1 MAVHYI
7 LIAFYSFKRTKVMTG
22 VMVLAI
28 AFGIACST
36 AMFTVLQNIAGD
48 PLPERS
54 AFLFHPQIDPRPAMQ
69 DTQVAAPPDNMTY
82 LDAMNLLKIGDP
94 GIPKVAMSSNWLPAK
109 PDRGNADLV
118 MFTTR
123 ATTANFFSMF
133 GVPFIYGGSW
143 SSSDDE
149 EHRPYVVLSRRMN
162 DQLFNGKNSVGETLL
177 VGKNAFKIVG
187 VIDDWN
193 PQPHFYDLDGNKT
206 AAFGDAEQMYMP
218 FTTWID
224 QPQDYGYGP
233 MQCWGADRS
242 AGDRNPKA
250 PNCTWVQFWVQ
261 LRSKA
266 QVQYYKEVLTAYS
279 AQQHQLGR
287 FGRSPN
293 VRLLDL
299 MGWLNYRHVVPPVV
313 RMQLWIS
320 LSVLLVCLLNTVGLL
335 AAKFQRKSG
344 ELGLRRALGA
354 SRRDIFIQCL
364 IESSSVGLIG
374 GLLSMPLSWLGLQ
387 LLRAQPLKFAS
398 AIHLDISMLVFAIA
412 LAVLATALCG
422 VWPSWRA
429 SLISPSLQVKSL

>member
-1 MAVHYI
+1 MHYI
-7 LIAFYSFKRTKVMTG
+7 LIAFYSFKRTKLITG

-36 AMFTVLQNIAGD
+36 AMFTVLQNLAGN

-54 AFLFHPQIDPRPAMQ
+54 ALLFHPQIDPRPAMQ
-69 DTQVAAPPDNMTY
+69 GTQTPAPPDNMTY
-82 LDAMNLLKIGDP
+82 LDAMNLLKVGDP
-94 GIPKVAMSSNWLPAK
+94 SLLKVAMSSNWLPAR
-109 PDRGNADLV
+109 PDRSGADLA

-133 GVPFIYGGSW
+133 NVPFIYGGPWS

-149 EHRPYVVLSRRMN
+149 HYPYVVLSRSMN
-162 DQLFNGKNSVGETLL
+162 DQLFNGKDSVGETLL
-177 VGKNAFKIVG
+177 IGKNAFKITG
-187 VIDDWN
+187 VIGDWN

-206 AAFGDAEQMYMP
+206 ATFGDAEQMYMP
-218 FTTWID
+218 FSTWLD

-233 MQCWGADRS
+233 MQCWGSDHS
-242 AGDRNPKA
+242 AGDRNPKT

-261 LRSKA
+261 LNSSA
-266 QVQYYKEVLTAYS
+266 QVKYYTETLTAYS

-287 FGRSPN
+287 FERAPN
-293 VRLLDL
+293 IRLLDL
-299 MGWLNYRHVVPPVV
+299 MGWLNYRNIVPSVV

-320 LSVLLVCLLNTVGLL
+320 LSVLLVCLLNTAGLL

-354 SRRDIFIQCL
+354 SRRDVFIQCL
-364 IESSSVGLIG
+364 VEASSVGLIG

-398 AIHLDISMLVFAIA
+398 AIHLNISMLICAIV